1 MENKMNGYNA
11 LEIKKLSKE
20 YPHFRLDRLTYFR
33 GFLQVFVEFGVKRL
47 DVLETRL
54 HDLVATGAFLVQLT
68 DAKEVLERHCET
80 SAQKI
85 D

>member
-1 MENKMNGYNA
+1 MQPKFGV
-11 LEIKKLSKE
+11 
-20 YPHFRLDRLTYFR
+20 FGLDRLADFW
-33 GFLQVFVEFGVKRL
+33 GSLQVLVEFGVKRL

-54 HDLVATGAFLVQLT
+54 HDLVAAGAFLVQLT